1 MTTLTASMLLDRS
14 VLDDPYD
21 FYRTLRADAPVW
33 AVPGT
38 DVVVISSFALLS
50 EAVART
56 EDFSS
61 TMQCLLYRDPD
72 GLPARLDFG
81 DAALPTLATADPPV
95 HTTQRH
101 AVFPEL
107 VARRMRA
114 LESDIGALAEATVKE
129 ALQDSAFEFMAAIG
143 NVVPITVMARLIG
156 FRDTDPVQL
165 LEAAFDSTT
174 MVGGTVPL
182 DQLTDLVTRIGAI
195 QAWITEQVTGAG
207 QGTGAGDEDGILL
220 AVRRALDAGT
230 LEMGEVTVILH
241 TLLSA
246 GGEST
251 TSLIGNAVRMLAE
264 DPALQQRLRERPQD
278 VDVFVEEALR
288 LESPFRQ
295 MMRSI
300 PGDTTLG
307 GVDIAAGST
316 ALLLFAAGNRDP
328 AQFDHPDVIDLQRG
342 SPRHHLAF
350 GHGIH
355 YCVGAALARIEAR
368 AVLKTLLAHT
378 RDFTLDPQHTP
389 EWVDS
394 LLVRRHRQ
402 LPVTA
407 TAR

>member
-1 MTTLTASMLLDRS
+1 MTDLHASMLLAPS
-14 VLDDPYD
+14 VLGDPYD
-21 FYRTLRADAPVW
+21 FYRRLRQDAPVW

-61 TMQCLLYRDPD
+61 TMQCLIYRAEN

-81 DAALPTLATADPPV
+81 GTALPTLATADPPV
-95 HTTQRH
+95 HTTQRR

-114 LESDIGALAEATVKE
+114 LESDIDALAEATVKD
-129 ALQDSAFEFMAAIG
+129 ALQDNTFEFMGTIG
-143 NVVPITVMARLIG
+143 NVVPITVMAQLIG
-156 FRDTDPVQL
+156 FRGIDPAQL

-182 DQLTDLVTRIGAI
+182 DQLNELVSRIGNI
-195 QAWITEQVTGAG
+195 QAWIGEQVVGVDDND
-207 QGTGAGDEDGILL
+207 DEGILL
-220 AVRRALDAGT
+220 AVRRALDGGT
-230 LEMGEVTVILH
+230 LELGEVTIILH

-251 TSLIGNAVRMLAE
+251 TSLVGNAVRMLAE
-264 DPALQQRLRERPQD
+264 DPGMQQRLREHPELL
-278 VDVFVEEALR
+278 DVFIEEALR

-295 MMRSI
+295 MMRSV
-300 PGDTTLG
+300 PRDTTLG
-307 GVDIAAGST
+307 GIEVAGGST
-316 ALLLFAAGNRDP
+316 ALLFFAAGNRDP
-328 AQFDHPDVIDLQRG
+328 AQYDNPDVIDLERS

-368 AVLKTLLAHT
+368 AVLKAFLAHT
-378 RDFTLDPQHTP
+378 NSFALDPAAAP
-389 EWVDS
+389 RWVDS
-394 LLVRRHRQ
+394 LLVRRHEH
-402 LPVTA
+402 LPLTA